1 MYEIEVRSAFEAA
14 HRLPGYD
21 GKCARLHGHNWEVV
35 VVVRGYELD
44 GIGMLVDFKV
54 VKAELKKVL
63 DEFDHR
69 LLNDLKAFSEE
80 NPTAEN
86 IARKIYQRLAAS
98 EIFSDSVKLHAV
110 RVLESPTSRVTYYE

>member
-1 MYEIEVRSAFEAA
+1 
-14 HRLPGYD
+14 
-21 GKCARLHGHNWEVV
+21 
-35 VVVRGYELD
+35 
-44 GIGMLVDFKV
+44 MLVDFKV